1 MKNTQKKVT
10 CRPCKEENNW
20 EIETPGGKVLPNHF
34 STKAE
39 AVRVGKK
46 YAMEAGAEFEV
57 LNKTQT
63 QNKQTKNQ
71 KRASSK

>member
-1 MKNTQKKVT
+1 MKKKQTQVT
-10 CRPCKEENNW
+10 CRPCQAENHW
-20 EIETPGGKVLPNHF
+20 EIEHPGGKVLPNHF
-34 STKAE
+34 STKQE
-39 AVRVGKK
+39 AMRVGKK

-71 KRASSK
+71 KKASSK